1 MTLMPLENQKIGKHL
16 SHIRIATRDQMRALK
31 DPQDRN
37 DMRYIIAQAKLLEKQ
52 TRTLV
57 ADAKRVHDRATRRK
71 ILEDAMVM
79 FRLAE
84 KGLKQ
89 IQRSWKIGTEGSYLD
104 QLLQMDTH
112 DVYGGIWGFVEGIR
126 KTYRIKMFRV
136 KGRRFKAYGVKS
148 WENAYR
154 IENGRLF
161 RASRQLAKLARD
173 NKRDAYIDG
182 FDLGKE
188 LMSIVNEL
196 RKELGV
202 GVPFQYTGI
211 YDAIRALPLN
221 KRKAYKEFF
230 WDSNHALQNFV
241 IAPDGEVR
249 ALDFLIRLVARR
261 RNWIKQLGKAQG
273 RVKSYGVKRVEI
285 TPDYKEPFLRVHKK
299 LNEISRLLKTQK
311 GIRGRAGI
319 KQRER
324 SCRRWQL

>member
-126 KTYRIKMFRV
+126 KTYRIKMVRV
-136 KGRRFKAYGVKS
+136 KGRRFKAYGVK
-148 WENAYR
+148 
-154 IENGRLF
+154 
-161 RASRQLAKLARD
+161 
-173 NKRDAYIDG
+173 
-182 FDLGKE
+182 
-188 LMSIVNEL
+188 
-196 RKELGV
+196 
-202 GVPFQYTGI
+202 
-211 YDAIRALPLN
+211 
-221 KRKAYKEFF
+221 
-230 WDSNHALQNFV
+230 
-241 IAPDGEVR
+241 
-249 ALDFLIRLVARR
+249 
-261 RNWIKQLGKAQG
+261 
-273 RVKSYGVKRVEI
+273 
-285 TPDYKEPFLRVHKK
+285 
-299 LNEISRLLKTQK
+299 
-311 GIRGRAGI
+311 
-319 KQRER
+319 
-324 SCRRWQL
+324 